1 MTETFSKVRFSNPAT
16 PWVFR
21 QNPLFNSA
29 LELGDNCHSL
39 LLILEITVI
48 PSMQLSRIRGEAGL
62 VLQRFL
68 QHAVAV
74 VVEDD

>member
-1 MTETFSKVRFSNPAT
+1 MKFSNPAT